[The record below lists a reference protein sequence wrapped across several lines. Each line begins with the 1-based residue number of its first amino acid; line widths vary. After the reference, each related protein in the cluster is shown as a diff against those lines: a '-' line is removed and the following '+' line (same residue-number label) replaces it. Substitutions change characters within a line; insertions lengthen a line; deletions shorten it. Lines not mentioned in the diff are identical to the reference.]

1 LAKAGGRGV
10 RVESLMECPFCAEAI
25 RDEAIACKH
34 CGRDL
39 ALVRPVILEI
49 QELVSELDKLQ
60 RKLDAANTRLA
71 LRDEPGRFLSI
82 YAGLY
87 LLPAALLLLLAHYLV
102 TFQFNVSPIFLRL
115 ASFVIPIPFGVAAY
129 ALSKIGVRS
138 ALVLGAM
145 LGLTSV
151 GGMLTV
157 VGIIDDVPIIPSNLL
172 EWRETIEY
180 SFSIAL
186 AFVTGNIL
194 ALLVFVVLPSTLAS
208 SDKPSPFAYK
218 LAQSFGR
225 HVGDEGLRRRAR
237 RIQDLL
243 RTIGP
248 LAGLAGTAAGSIYT
262 GLKGFL
268 GV

>member
-1 LAKAGGRGV
+1 
-10 RVESLMECPFCAEAI
+10 MECPFCAEAI
-25 RDEAIACKH
+25 RDEAVACKH

-39 ALVRPVILEI
+39 TLVRPVILQV
-49 QELVSELDKLQ
+49 QELVAELDKLQ
-60 RKLDAANTRLA
+60 RKLDAVDTRLA
-71 LRDEPGRFLSI
+71 LRDQPSRFVSI

-87 LLPAALLLLLAHYLV
+87 VVPTVALLLAAHYLLTV
-102 TFQFNVSPIFLRL
+102 HFNLSVVLLRL
-115 ASFVIPIPFGVAAY
+115 ASFVIPLPFGMAAY
-129 ALSKIGVRS
+129 AVSKIGVRS
-138 ALVLGAM
+138 AIVLGA
-145 LGLTSV
+145 LIGLLSV

-157 VGIIDDVPIIPSNLL
+157 IGIVDDVPIVPSNFL
-172 EWRETIEY
+172 EWREAIEY
-180 SFSIAL
+180 SISIAL
-186 AFVTGNIL
+186 AFVAGNIL
-194 ALLVFVVLPSTLAS
+194 ALLIFVVLPSTLAS

-218 LAQSFGR
+218 LAQAFGR